1 MSDKL
6 ISTLRKSP
14 IVPLVQSNDPEVALE
29 TARALMLGGI
39 NVIEVVLRTTEALA
53 SLQKIAKELPLV
65 SVGAGTVLNAN
76 QAEKAIDHGAK
87 FIVSPGL
94 NENVVSVSVANNM
107 PVLPG
112 VATATELQKA
122 WNMDLRTVK
131 FFPAGLAGGP
141 KMLKALSSVFKDME
155 FMPTGGVNAATLANY
170 LSVPAVLACG
180 GSWLTPKDA
189 IALRDFET
197 ITTLAKEA
205 LSIAAQAR
213 S

>member
-6 ISTLRKSP
+6 ISTLGKSP

-180 GSWLTPKDA
+180 GSWLTPNDA

>member
-6 ISTLRKSP
+6 ISTLRRAP
-14 IVPLVQSNDPEVALE
+14 VVPLVQSDDPEIALE
-29 TARALMLGGI
+29 TARALMLGGL
-39 NVIEVVLRTTEALA
+39 NVIEVVLRTDDALA
-53 SLQKIAKELPLV
+53 CLQKIAKELPFAN
-65 SVGAGTVLNAN
+65 VGAGTVLSAK
-76 QAEKAIDHGAK
+76 QAEKAIAHGAK

-94 NENVVSVSVANNM
+94 NESVVGVARANNM

-112 VATATELQKA
+112 IATATELQQA

-141 KMLKALSSVFKDME
+141 KMLKALSSVFRDME
-155 FMPTGGVNAATLANY
+155 FMPTGGVNASTLADY
-170 LSVPAVLACG
+170 LAVPAVLACG

-189 IALRDFET
+189 IASGDFET